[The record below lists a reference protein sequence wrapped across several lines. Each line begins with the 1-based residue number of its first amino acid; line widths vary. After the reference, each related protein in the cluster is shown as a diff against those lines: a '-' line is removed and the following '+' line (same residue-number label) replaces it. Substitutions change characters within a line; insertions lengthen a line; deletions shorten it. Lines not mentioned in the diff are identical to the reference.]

1 MDYKTLKKLLETL
14 QACNEQN
21 IIIEKEVMLSIV
33 EEVLIMRRR
42 TAAKIR
48 QDLANNAKEKQ
59 NRRNDLEAKNSKASF
74 HRKPSSRCCSKQ
86 IKITLLT

>member
-1 MDYKTLKKLLETL
+1 MDYNTLKKLLETL
-14 QACNEQN
+14 QVCNEQN

-48 QDLANNAKEKQ
+48 QDLANNAKEK
-59 NRRNDLEAKNSKASF
+59 
-74 HRKPSSRCCSKQ
+74 
-86 IKITLLT
+86 

>member
-14 QACNEQN
+14 QACNEKN

-48 QDLANNAKEKQ
+48 QDLANNAKEK
-59 NRRNDLEAKNSKASF
+59 
-74 HRKPSSRCCSKQ
+74 
-86 IKITLLT
+86 

>member
-21 IIIEKEVMLSIV
+21 ITIEKEVMLSIV

-42 TAAKIR
+42 NAAKIR
-48 QDLANNAKEKQ
+48 QDLANNAKTK
-59 NRRNDLEAKNSKASF
+59 
-74 HRKPSSRCCSKQ
+74 
-86 IKITLLT
+86 

>member
-14 QACNEQN
+14 QVCNEQN
-21 IIIEKEVMLSIV
+21 IVIEKEVMLSIV

-48 QDLANNAKEKQ
+48 QDLANNAKEK
-59 NRRNDLEAKNSKASF
+59 
-74 HRKPSSRCCSKQ
+74 
-86 IKITLLT
+86 

>member
-48 QDLANNAKEKQ
+48 QDLANNAQEK
-59 NRRNDLEAKNSKASF
+59 
-74 HRKPSSRCCSKQ
+74 
-86 IKITLLT
+86 

>member
-21 IIIEKEVMLSIV
+21 IIIEKDVMLSIV

-48 QDLANNAKEKQ
+48 QDLANNAKEK
-59 NRRNDLEAKNSKASF
+59 
-74 HRKPSSRCCSKQ
+74 
-86 IKITLLT
+86 

>member
-14 QACNEQN
+14 QSCNEQN

-48 QDLANNAKEKQ
+48 QDLANNAKEK
-59 NRRNDLEAKNSKASF
+59 
-74 HRKPSSRCCSKQ
+74 
-86 IKITLLT
+86 

>member
-48 QDLANNAKEKQ
+48 QDLANNTKEK
-59 NRRNDLEAKNSKASF
+59 
-74 HRKPSSRCCSKQ
+74 
-86 IKITLLT
+86 

>member
-21 IIIEKEVMLSIV
+21 IVFEKEVMLSIV

-48 QDLANNAKEKQ
+48 QDLANNA
-59 NRRNDLEAKNSKASF
+59 
-74 HRKPSSRCCSKQ
+74 
-86 IKITLLT
+86 